1 MRHLGFPFLDK
12 QKCFSSW
19 QPGFSVLLASTVEL
33 LASQVPYEDGLSSSL
48 VKTLVK
54 RSPTADANKRVR
66 RGILDA
72 AMKAKALTTAA
83 IHGIISMKNK
93 MRELKGDEEDDEPF
107 RPIDVDAILR
117 EESGKYDDESPE
129 DNTDTSPAQTL
140 YPGRMHTQ
148 NYPNIAGHA
157 NGIPRQ
163 EFRKG
168 W

>member
-1 MRHLGFPFLDK
+1 MRHTWLPCSLLFT
-12 QKCFSSW
+12 Q
-19 QPGFSVLLASTVEL
+19 VLLASTNEF
-33 LASQVPYEDGLSSSL
+33 LASQVQDEDGLSSGL

-54 RSPTADANKRVR
+54 RSPTAGANKRVR
-66 RGILDA
+66 RGILEA

-93 MRELKGDEEDDEPF
+93 MRELKGNEDEDEPF

-117 EESGKYDDESPE
+117 EESGNYDDESPE
-129 DNTDTSPAQTL
+129 DNTDNSPAQTV
-140 YPGRMHTQ
+140 YQAGMHTQ
-148 NYPNIAGHA
+148 NYPYIAGHA
-157 NGIPRQ
+157 NGIPKQ